1 MLALSLINIALE
13 AGGEALGASP
23 PLVNTLQGELC
34 KHLLH
39 NSQTDEPTIRSLTL
53 RVVFNLFSSI
63 KDHLNVQLEV
73 FLTSVHLRIVDGGST
88 AKGGPSA
95 PTAGG
100 APAGGAGQGLSMF
113 SPEVRFL
120 AARSLA
126 ARSHCSARL
135 LVSRRGSNASSRS
148 NRERSAAPGFFEPP
162 PSPSLRSSSA
172 IVASSRAI
180 SGSSFARF
188 APRRSTALGGS
199 GFRLAESFS
208 EGFALA
214 RGRSTG
220 ASAFAAAG
228 L

>member
-39 NSQTDEPTIRSLTL
+39 NSQTDEPTILSLTL

-63 KDHLNVQLEV
+63 KDHLKVQLEV
-73 FLTSVHLRIVDGGST
+73 FLTSVHLRIVDGGSA

-95 PTAGG
+95 PAAGS

-120 AARSLA
+120 AARVLA
-126 ARSHCSARL
+126 ARSHVPR
-135 LVSRRGSNASSRS
+135 V
-148 NRERSAAPGFFEPP
+148 
-162 PSPSLRSSSA
+162 
-172 IVASSRAI
+172 
-180 SGSSFARF
+180 SSFPGAIATRAR
-188 APRRSTALGGS
+188 ARIARRVLP
-199 GFRLAESFS
+199 
-208 EGFALA
+208 
-214 RGRSTG
+214 
-220 ASAFAAAG
+220 
-228 L
+228 